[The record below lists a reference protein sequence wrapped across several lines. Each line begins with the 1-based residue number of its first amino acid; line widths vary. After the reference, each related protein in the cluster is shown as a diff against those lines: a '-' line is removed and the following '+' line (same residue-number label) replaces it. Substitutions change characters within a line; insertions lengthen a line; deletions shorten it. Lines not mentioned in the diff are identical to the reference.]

1 MIRVL
6 ALWMD
11 ATTAVRGSMV
21 VAMLGSRA
29 AGQDVR
35 RVSG

>member
-6 ALWMD
+6 SLWMD
-11 ATTAVRGSMV
+11 ATTAVRGSMF

-29 AGQDVR
+29 AGHDAR
-35 RVSG
+35 RVAG